1 MPSKLDVG
9 IRRHLYLHLRLCCIS
24 AKPYLIL
31 PFLHWLSNG
40 LIHDMNR
47 IMPPLLSHV
56 FMVKHI
62 CASRNWSLFC
72 FRNSLGNKLSL
83 TRPRYLNPT
92 YNSVQ
97 QPQNRGKQTL
107 THEHVDSIAR
117 SILKRDFGYDDFR
130 HEQVRYHIP
139 FSEVTVIDAFL
150 CHRLPPSGLF
160 CKEKMRLLCSLLAL
174 ASRYAIR
181 YVVIQGALELIQV

>member
-1 MPSKLDVG
+1 M
-9 IRRHLYLHLRLCCIS
+9 RL
-24 AKPYLIL
+24 AQL
-31 PFLHWLSNG
+31 
-40 LIHDMNR
+40 
-47 IMPPLLSHV
+47 V
-56 FMVKHI
+56 
-62 CASRNWSLFC
+62 

-139 FSEVTVIDAFL
+139 FSEVTVTD
-150 CHRLPPSGLF
+150 
-160 CKEKMRLLCSLLAL
+160 
-174 ASRYAIR
+174 
-181 YVVIQGALELIQV
+181 